1 MKSNL
6 LYRRKRIMSYE
17 ILVLD
22 IDGTLTN
29 SEKIITERTKEALF
43 ALQERG
49 HKVVLASGRPTPGI
63 MPIAEQIRLK
73 DFGGYILAYNGAKVL
88 NCQTGEVIYQ
98 KSLPQ
103 ESIKEI
109 YGAAKE
115 FKTGLLSYDQDGI
128 ITPEAPDEYIKIEAK
143 INHLPVKQVDN
154 FVEYINYPVNKC
166 LMTADGL
173 YLADVEV
180 QMKKR
185 FGNLLNI
192 YRSEPFFLEIMPQS
206 IDKAYS
212 LGKLLE
218 TLGMT
223 KDQMICC
230 GDGYNDLSMIQYAG
244 MGVAMANANEQ
255 VKEAADF
262 ITLSND
268 EDGVA
273 HVIHKFM

>member
-1 MKSNL
+1 
-6 LYRRKRIMSYE
+6 MSYE

-29 SEKIITERTKEALF
+29 SEKIITDTTKEALF

-63 MPIAEQIRLK
+63 MPIAEQLRLK

-88 NCQTGEVIYQ
+88 NCQTEEVIYQ

-109 YGAAKE
+109 YNAAKE

-128 ITPEAPDEYIKIEAK
+128 ITPEAPDEYIKIEAR
-143 INHLPVKQVDN
+143 INHLPIKQVSD
-154 FVEYINYPVNKC
+154 FVEYVNYPVNKC

-185 FGNLLNI
+185 FGNRLNI

-218 TLGMT
+218 KLGMT

-244 MGVAMANANEQ
+244 MGVAMANANDQ